1 MAVVFTKKEK
11 RSIIIRIVLI
21 ILLLGV
27 IIASIIGIVHSVK
40 VKRGFNRI
48 ESDYSTLQ
56 SLSEEFEFYYYLD
69 DDNLGSVS
77 KNRTEYTKLYS
88 SSIEKI
94 YMLLD
99 SYNSYEN
106 INNVYYINHHIN
118 EDIQVEEIL
127 YDSLLEI
134 YQLDKTTLLYGNL
147 IEFWDNQFYSIDD
160 QQKRLN
166 DPLNNLVQA
175 QKIEDFIQS
184 YNTISLEFKEN
195 HTIHLHV
202 PTELVSKINMNET
215 EHYLDFSIYRN
226 AIIMKYVK
234 KSFIDKGYI
243 DGYIVSNDGYVLFFG
258 GRKNITNF
266 SIFDNYNGYTSD
278 IGSCDLSDCTALVT
292 FYGFPFTSFYPY
304 YELEREGE
312 TVRRGRMI
320 DEDGYAKMDFD
331 EVYVYGD
338 MEMNR
343 LIFIGSHIILGQNI
357 DFDGCNYLYMKDKT
371 ITTNDS
377 NIIVDSSYEVVYE

>member
-215 EHYLDFSIYRN
+215 EHYLDFSI
-226 AIIMKYVK
+226 
-234 KSFIDKGYI
+234 
-243 DGYIVSNDGYVLFFG
+243 
-258 GRKNITNF
+258 
-266 SIFDNYNGYTSD
+266 FDNYNGHTSD

-304 YELEREGE
+304 YELEWEGE

-357 DFDGCNYLYMKDKT
+357 DFVV
-371 ITTNDS
+371 
-377 NIIVDSSYEVVYE
+377 IIFI